1 MPNPRELEIKSGL
14 RFGFTESERV
24 ESGLPLRGR
33 EWSPLRGE
41 LWKKF
46 AEGEFH
52 RLVCDY
58 FWMWFAVDC

>member
-1 MPNPRELEIKSGL
+1 MPNPRELEIKNGL

-24 ESGLPLRGR
+24 ESGLPLC
-33 EWSPLRGE
+33 GE

-52 RLVCDY
+52 RLVCDNL
-58 FWMWFAVDC
+58 WI

>member
-24 ESGLPLRGR
+24 ESGLPLRG
-33 EWSPLRGE
+33 E

-52 RLVCDY
+52 RFVCDY
-58 FWMWFAVDC
+58 FRMWFAVDC